1 MAPVTT
7 VSVMAPV
14 TTVSVMATLIVM
26 VMVTVVCYGM
36 GAARGRFQQMSAN
49 G

>member
-1 MAPVTT
+1 MVMAPVTT

-14 TTVSVMATLIVM
+14 IVM
-26 VMVTVVCYGM
+26 VMVTVVCYGMRM